1 MSEYMDLAFYIG
13 LLFAAFASAVVWD
26 RFRKEFKR
34 RLKLR

>member
-13 LLFAAFASAVVWD
+13 LLFAAFASAVVWE
-26 RFRKEFKR
+26 EFKR